1 MTKGMTT
8 QQTISILGS
17 GWLGLPL
24 AEHLVKQGYS
34 VSLSTRDTAKFP
46 ALQQVGANPC
56 LFDIDQISDE
66 MMVFLQA
73 DLLIINITSKNQTGF
88 QNLIEHIAHSPI
100 KQVLFISSTSVYQD
114 NNMVVTEA
122 EGAESTESAL
132 YQIEQRFQ
140 QCSQFD
146 TTVLR
151 LSGLI
156 GYQRH
161 PGRFFAKGKTV
172 SNPDAPVNLIHR
184 DDCIGIIVAIIK
196 QAAWGEVFNGCAD
209 SHPTKR
215 DFYRYARQ
223 LLGQAPPIF
232 ADSTQSQY
240 KIVSNDKIKTQLGY
254 QLIYPDL
261 MNTPF
266 TETG

>member
-1 MTKGMTT
+1 MTKGMTN
-8 QQTISILGS
+8 QQIIGILGS

-24 AEHLVKQGYS
+24 TEHLVKQGYS
-34 VSLSTRDTAKFP
+34 VNLSTRNSAKFP
-46 ALQQVGANPC
+46 ALQQVGANPY
-56 LFDIDQISDE
+56 LFDTELISDE
-66 MMVFLQA
+66 MIGFLQV
-73 DLLIINITSKNQTGF
+73 DLLIINITSKNQMAF
-88 QNLIEHIAHSPI
+88 QNLIELIAQSSI
-100 KQVLFISSTSVYQD
+100 KQVLFISSTSVYQ
-114 NNMVVTEA
+114 NNNVLVTEA

-140 QCSQFD
+140 QCSHFD

-161 PGRFFAKGKTV
+161 PGRFFAKGKIV
-172 SNPDAPVNLIHR
+172 PNPNAPVNLIHR
-184 DDCIGIIVAIIK
+184 DDCIGMIVAIIK

-223 LLGQAPPIF
+223 LLNQAPPIF

-254 QLIYPDL
+254 QFIYPDL

-266 TETG
+266 TEIG